1 MIDTSGNNPVIQV
14 NMFGGFTITMD
25 NRTMSD
31 SDNRSRKAWSLLS
44 YLIVNRR
51 KDVSIN
57 ELFNAIWQE
66 GMQDNPYGALKTLV
80 FRVRKMME
88 AAGFPSQELILNQKG
103 AYMWNPSWKLTIDT
117 DRFEFLCKRILNSQD
132 DMGNLEPEWREAL
145 GLYKGTFLPKSADE
159 SWVNPLHTY
168 YHSLYQKLVRA
179 VSEDLM
185 ERGDYAQVEEICTQA
200 VSIDRFTEDLHYY
213 LIYAAYKKGDQKKAL
228 QNYRDTTEMFY
239 RERLM
244 TPSERFKEMYRVI
257 SDSEQEV
264 ITDLNVIQEALGRTS
279 SCGEEKNR
287 GAYQCEY
294 AVFKRLVQLERRG
307 VERSGDS
314 VYLCLLTVGDRKGR
328 TLKPEIQ
335 ARAMERLRNVINSSL
350 RSSDAFARYSVSQ
363 FIILL
368 PSATYENGE
377 QVMHRILSAFNKA
390 YVRKDVSVSYSL
402 NVVLPQEEILQ

>member
-1 MIDTSGNNPVIQV
+1 M
-14 NMFGGFTITMD
+14 
-25 NRTMSD
+25 
-31 SDNRSRKAWSLLS
+31 
-44 YLIVNRR
+44 
-51 KDVSIN
+51 
-57 ELFNAIWQE
+57 
-66 GMQDNPYGALKTLV
+66 
-80 FRVRKMME
+80 
-88 AAGFPSQELILNQKG
+88 
-103 AYMWNPSWKLTIDT
+103 
-117 DRFEFLCKRILNSQD
+117 
-132 DMGNLEPEWREAL
+132 
-145 GLYKGTFLPKSADE
+145 
-159 SWVNPLHTY
+159 
-168 YHSLYQKLVRA
+168 
-179 VSEDLM
+179 
-185 ERGDYAQVEEICTQA
+185 
-200 VSIDRFTEDLHYY
+200 
-213 LIYAAYKKGDQKKAL
+213 
-228 QNYRDTTEMFY
+228 
-239 RERLM
+239 
-244 TPSERFKEMYRVI
+244 
-257 SDSEQEV
+257 
-264 ITDLNVIQEALGRTS
+264 IQEALGRTS